1 MMQRIVKRLAAA
13 AVLALVP
20 AAIGFLLGL
29 VPLVTGFVKGKVR
42 LGIFGLIASTLSGA
56 LLGVILSIP
65 AMAIFTWL
73 IVRDGFVADD
83 VASDAPAANS
93 DDDQD

>member
-1 MMQRIVKRLAAA
+1 MEEVRLSGNEAIL
-13 AVLALVP
+13 LALIPV
-20 AAIGFLLGL
+20 AIGFLLGL
-29 VPLVTGFVKGKVR
+29 VPLVTGFMKGKVR
-42 LGIFGLIASTLSGA
+42 LGIFGLIASTLGGA

-83 VASDAPAANS
+83 VTSDAPAANS
-93 DDDQD
+93 DDDQN